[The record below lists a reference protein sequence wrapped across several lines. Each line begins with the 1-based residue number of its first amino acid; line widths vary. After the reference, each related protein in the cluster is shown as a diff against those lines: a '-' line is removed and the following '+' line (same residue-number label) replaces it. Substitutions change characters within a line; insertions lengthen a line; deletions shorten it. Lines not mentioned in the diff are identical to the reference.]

1 MSGLQRRALVMFCL
15 GLGLAGCSVV
25 HRVMERNGR
34 ALGERP
40 RRAPGR
46 RADPRVRGASLAIT
60 WVGHA
65 TTLIQ
70 LGDRYLLTDPVFTE
84 TVGQFSRRLVEPGID
99 APDLP
104 RIDGAVLS
112 HLHFDHLSLG
122 SLDLLEPTLGRL
134 WVPPEALVYL
144 PRYSFPIREVEPWH
158 TELQDNLRITAVPV
172 RHQGWRYGVDAA
184 WMKRSYS
191 GWVIQDEHHT
201 VYFGGDTAYD
211 PAIFAATKAHFPR
224 IDVALLP
231 IAPVEPPELTRPTHL
246 DGAEAVQAFLD
257 LGAQVMIPIHY
268 DTFAHGIDPPGYA
281 IQALRRAMQ
290 AKGLT
295 PERVQILEVGETWV
309 QAQPPRLVRTTSLAP
324 VDGLVEA
331 P

>member
-1 MSGLQRRALVMFCL
+1 MGRRGWNL
-15 GLGLAGCSVV
+15 GLLVGLALGNLHCSVV
-25 HRVMERNGR
+25 HRVMERNGQ

-40 RRAPGR
+40 GRAPAR
-46 RADPRVRGASLAIT
+46 RADPRVPGASLAIT

-84 TVGQFSRRLVEPGID
+84 TVGQFSRRLVEPGV
-99 APDLP
+99 AVADLP
-104 RIDGAVLS
+104 RIDAAVLS

-122 SLDLLEPTLGRL
+122 TLDLLEPNLNRL

-144 PRYSFPIREVEPWH
+144 PRYNFPIREVEPWR
-158 TELQDNLRITAVPV
+158 TEVQGNLRITAVPV

-184 WMKRSYS
+184 WMKRSFS

-211 PAIFAATKAHFPR
+211 PELFRATRAHFPD

-257 LGAQVMIPIHY
+257 LGAKVMIPIHY

-281 IQALRRAMQ
+281 VSVLRAAVQAQ
-290 AKGLT
+290 GLA
-295 PERVQILEVGETWV
+295 PERVQILEIGETWV
-309 QAQPPRLVRTTSLAP
+309 HPPAP
-324 VDGLVEA
+324 HRPQSTA
-331 P
+331 W